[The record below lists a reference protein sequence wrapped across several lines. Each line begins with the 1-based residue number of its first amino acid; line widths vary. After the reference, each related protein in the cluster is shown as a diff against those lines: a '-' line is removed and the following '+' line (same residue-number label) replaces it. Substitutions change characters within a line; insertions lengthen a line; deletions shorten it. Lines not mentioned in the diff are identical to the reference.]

1 MAEFALGKVAMV
13 QNGNWAY
20 KDISD
25 VDGNTVK
32 KERTTMCL
40 SDAYEI
46 RDGKQNLVCSRVCN
60 VSADGENVTLTDLMG
75 IRKIV
80 PGKLKK
86 VDLMS
91 NVILIEPC

>member
-1 MAEFALGKVAMV
+1 
-13 QNGNWAY
+13 
-20 KDISD
+20 
-25 VDGNTVK
+25 
-32 KERTTMCL
+32 MCL

-46 RDGKQNLVCSRVCN
+46 KDGKQNLVCSRVCN

-86 VDLMS
+86 V
-91 NVILIEPC
+91 EPDEQRHPHRALLKRNCQPASGRSGRRFFYAREASFPCIFLPFPL

>member
-1 MAEFALGKVAMV
+1 
-13 QNGNWAY
+13 
-20 KDISD
+20 
-25 VDGNTVK
+25 
-32 KERTTMCL
+32 MCL

-46 RDGKQNLVCSRVCN
+46 RDGKENLVCSRVCN

-75 IRKIV
+75 IRKVI

-91 NVILIEPC
+91 NVILIEACWIDLPTGVRSFRMPVDAVKK

>member
-1 MAEFALGKVAMV
+1 
-13 QNGNWAY
+13 
-20 KDISD
+20 
-25 VDGNTVK
+25 
-32 KERTTMCL
+32 MCL

-46 RDGKQNLVCSRVCN
+46 KDGKQNLVCSRVCN

-91 NVILIEPC
+91 NVILIEPLLKRSCQPASGASGRRFSVSRVQVFLVFCPVLSFIV

>member
-1 MAEFALGKVAMV
+1 
-13 QNGNWAY
+13 
-20 KDISD
+20 
-25 VDGNTVK
+25 
-32 KERTTMCL
+32 MCL

-46 RDGKQNLVCSRVCN
+46 KDGKQNLVCSRVCN

-86 VDLMS
+86 AV
-91 NVILIEPC
+91 NFK

>member
-1 MAEFALGKVAMV
+1 
-13 QNGNWAY
+13 
-20 KDISD
+20 
-25 VDGNTVK
+25 
-32 KERTTMCL
+32 MCL

-46 RDGKQNLVCSRVCN
+46 KGGKQNLVCSRVCN
-60 VSADGENVTLTDLMG
+60 VSADGENVTLTDLRG

>member
-1 MAEFALGKVAMV
+1 
-13 QNGNWAY
+13 
-20 KDISD
+20 
-25 VDGNTVK
+25 
-32 KERTTMCL
+32 MCL

-46 RDGKQNLVCSRVCN
+46 KDGKQNLVCSRVCN

-91 NVILIEPC
+91 NVILIEPCCNEAASRRPEDLGVGFFYAREASFPCIFLPFPL

>member
-1 MAEFALGKVAMV
+1 
-13 QNGNWAY
+13 
-20 KDISD
+20 
-25 VDGNTVK
+25 
-32 KERTTMCL
+32 MCL

-46 RDGKQNLVCSRVCN
+46 KDGKQNLVCSRVCN

-91 NVILIEPC
+91 NVILIELPAGARKIRAPVFSMRGKQVFLAFS

>member
-1 MAEFALGKVAMV
+1 
-13 QNGNWAY
+13 
-20 KDISD
+20 
-25 VDGNTVK
+25 
-32 KERTTMCL
+32 MCL

-46 RDGKQNLVCSRVCN
+46 KDGKQNLVCSRVCN

-91 NVILIEPC
+91 NVILIEPCGNEDPGVGFFYAREASFPCIFLPFPL

>member
-1 MAEFALGKVAMV
+1 
-13 QNGNWAY
+13 
-20 KDISD
+20 
-25 VDGNTVK
+25 
-32 KERTTMCL
+32 MCL

-46 RDGKQNLVCSRVCN
+46 KDGKQNLVCSRVCN

-86 VDLMS
+86 VDLTLLKRS
-91 NVILIEPC
+91 CQPASGASGRRFFCIPGAGFSCIFLSFPL

>member
-1 MAEFALGKVAMV
+1 
-13 QNGNWAY
+13 
-20 KDISD
+20 
-25 VDGNTVK
+25 
-32 KERTTMCL
+32 MCL

-46 RDGKQNLVCSRVCN
+46 KDGKQNLVCSRVCN

-75 IRKIV
+75 IHKIV

>member
-1 MAEFALGKVAMV
+1 
-13 QNGNWAY
+13 
-20 KDISD
+20 
-25 VDGNTVK
+25 
-32 KERTTMCL
+32 MCL

-46 RDGKQNLVCSRVCN
+46 KDGKQNLVCSRVCN

-91 NVILIEPC
+91 NVILIEPCGNKLPAGVRNIRAPVFSMPRVQIFLAFS

>member
-1 MAEFALGKVAMV
+1 
-13 QNGNWAY
+13 
-20 KDISD
+20 
-25 VDGNTVK
+25 
-32 KERTTMCL
+32 MCL

-46 RDGKQNLVCSRVCN
+46 KDGKQNLVCSRVCN

-86 VDLMS
+86 VDLMPAGVRS
-91 NVILIEPC
+91 IRTPVFLYPGCRFFLHFPVLPFIVRESAGKGT

>member
-1 MAEFALGKVAMV
+1 
-13 QNGNWAY
+13 
-20 KDISD
+20 
-25 VDGNTVK
+25 
-32 KERTTMCL
+32 MCL

-46 RDGKQNLVCSRVCN
+46 RDGKENLVCSRVCN

-75 IRKIV
+75 IRKVI

-91 NVILIEPC
+91 NVILEGMPEDLDCASCSFKPVCDEVEGLKELHFGKAAKKEHHA

>member
-1 MAEFALGKVAMV
+1 
-13 QNGNWAY
+13 
-20 KDISD
+20 
-25 VDGNTVK
+25 
-32 KERTTMCL
+32 MCL

-46 RDGKQNLVCSRVCN
+46 KDGKQNLVCSRVCN

-75 IRKIV
+75 IR